1 MNNCPYP
8 DKPKTSTRRLVL
20 VLFAALA
27 ISACA
32 DNDSQP
38 QTDSGSDT
46 ATASNT
52 VEPQPPP
59 EKLIEPAREKRRA
72 IELLQ
77 DYCNSTE
84 PQHRR
89 DTTEA
94 ILDMADRSLADCL
107 LDRIE
112 QEPDDNVRAHIAEL
126 IGRLELKER
135 EPLLRELAEGA
146 APALRVWYDEA
157 LCRLGATASCRQLF
171 QSASHKQLETA
182 FAAVLKAAQTSQP
195 GDRKMIR
202 KLLDFLKRV
211 EADHD
216 EQTLPPLADLL
227 VLEQLSDLGHHPAR
241 DRLHELVKHE
251 NPEIALAAAETLARL
266 GDQAGRTML
275 EDTLSDGRASD
286 RERTRAAL
294 ALAEIGEYDGYEYM
308 YECLSGDD
316 PTLRRYC
323 AEGLRYVGS
332 WDSLHALFERYQDP
346 NPRVRIAA
354 ATAVL
359 FILGLSPTVLAR
371 ESIDWVRTMM
381 SSTRWQDR
389 EQAAL
394 VVSVLPAADAIPL
407 LARGLADPE
416 PRVRLKFAENA
427 AALKHKGTAKLI
439 GDALRLETDDAV
451 RAVEVA
457 QLAAIADPA
466 SKEVLEEVA
475 KGEDRPGVLALGALI
490 AVGEAS
496 ALGRLS
502 ALYDRANNA
511 LRLAAMEAA
520 ILARSLSVIALLQR
534 GLNDRVES
542 IRLKAAE
549 GLARYSQIARG
560 IAHEFTTNTD
570 EAQQRK
576 IVSSHGRVADPE
588 VVSQLRESILTGDV
602 LGQSHAQARAL
613 LAQASEQA
621 ETAGV
626 ALRALLELEPARAA
640 DDDTAGTLTALM
652 EAPDPAL
659 RETALDPIA
668 SMPWARAK
676 PLLLRALRDPEPQVR
691 RAAVDKLGQ
700 FTAAQGRDVAPPL
713 KQAIRDLDGIT
724 RNRAKA
730 HLARITPKPKNVL
743 APSPNTGDPSDD
755 GVLASYDLSAV
766 RAAAASVEEQQQA
779 FESALGEL
787 DQLATQL
794 AQQANQRARSDD
806 DVSAVEKLGQQVEEA
821 QSQVLSTYSRV
832 TMATAELRRALAAS
846 PDIPSDDPAAQEL
859 DALRTELGD
868 IEDNARDALADTRAQ
883 KQNSQALVARYVE
896 KETAH
901 CDLYV
906 SGAETAIQAGR
917 LMAAQRDLEKARR
930 ACGKGNRKPAQ
941 LDFVWGFYYDERSQ
955 TTTNPRIKRR
965 QLTRAHKHYE
975 LFIANG
981 AGYRVERARERV
993 QELTAALAAGDDDS
1007 ATAPTSSDE

>member
-8 DKPKTSTRRLVL
+8 NKTKTSTRRLVL
-20 VLFAALA
+20 VLFAGLA

-32 DNDSQP
+32 DNDAQP
-38 QTDSGSDT
+38 QLDSAPDT

-52 VEPQPPP
+52 AEPQPTP
-59 EKLIEPAREKRRA
+59 ERTIEPTREKERA
-72 IELLQ
+72 TAQLQ
-77 DYCNSTE
+77 SYCNSSE
-84 PQHRR
+84 PLHRR
-89 DTTEA
+89 DIA
-94 ILDMADRSLADCL
+94 VASRAMGDRSLADCL

-112 QEPDDNVRAHIAEL
+112 QEPDDDVRAHIAEL
-126 IGRLELKER
+126 IGRLEIKER
-135 EPLLRELAEGA
+135 EPLLRELAESA

-157 LCRLGATASCRQLF
+157 LCRLGATASCRRLF
-171 QSASHKQLETA
+171 QSDSHKQLQTA

-202 KLLDFLKRV
+202 KLLDFLDRV

-216 EQTLPPLADLL
+216 DQTLPPLADLL

-275 EDTLSDGRASD
+275 EDTLSDGRASN

-308 YECLSGDD
+308 YECLSSAD

-371 ESIDWVRTMM
+371 ESVDWVRTMM

-394 VVSVLPAADAIPL
+394 VVSVLPVADAIPL

-416 PRVRLKFAENA
+416 PRVRLNFAKNA
-427 AALKHKGTAKLI
+427 AALKHKDTAKLI
-439 GDALRLETDDAV
+439 GDALRVETDDAV
-451 RAVEVA
+451 REVEVA

-475 KGEDRPGVLALGALI
+475 KSEDRPGVLALGALI

-496 ALGRLS
+496 ALARLS
-502 ALYDRANNA
+502 ALYDRARNS

-520 ILARSLSVIALLQR
+520 IMARSLSVIALLRR
-534 GLNDRVES
+534 GLDDRVES

-560 IAHEFTTNTD
+560 IAQAFTTNTD

-576 IVSSHGRVADPE
+576 IVRESGNVADPE
-588 VVSQLRESILTGDV
+588 VASQLRESILTGNV
-602 LGQSHAQARAL
+602 LGQSHDQVSAILDR
-613 LAQASEQA
+613 ASEQA

-626 ALRALLELEPARAA
+626 ALRALLELEPTRAA
-640 DDDTAGTLTALM
+640 NDNTAGTITALM

-668 SMPWARAK
+668 TMPWSRAK

-700 FTAAQGRDVAPPL
+700 FIAVEGRDVAPPL

-730 HLARITPKPKNVL
+730 HLARIIPPPTVPIQ
-743 APSPNTGDPSDD
+743 ASQNTEEHTDD
-755 GVLASYDLSAV
+755 GALASYDLSAV
-766 RAAAASVEEQQQA
+766 RTAAASVEEQRHA

-787 DQLATQL
+787 NQLAAQL
-794 AQQANQRARSDD
+794 TQQANQRARSDN
-806 DVSAVEKLGQQVEEA
+806 DVSTVEKLGQQVEEA
-821 QSQVLSTYSRV
+821 QAQVLSAYSRV

-846 PDIPSDDPAAQEL
+846 PDIPSEDPAAREL
-859 DALRTELGD
+859 DALRTDITD
-868 IEDNARDALADTRAQ
+868 IERNARDALASTRAQ
-883 KQNSQALVARYVE
+883 KQQSQALVARYVE

-901 CDLYV
+901 CDLYL

-930 ACGKGNRKPAQ
+930 ACGKGSRKPPQ

-965 QLTRAHKHYE
+965 QLTRAQKHYE

-993 QELTAALAAGDDDS
+993 QELTASLTAGDDDS
-1007 ATAPTSSDE
+1007 STSPTPGAE